1 MSEKIITIATLTY
14 MRAQLLTAM
23 FQRNGIEC
31 FMTNVNQI
39 KEGPGG
45 VKVNIQEDDLES
57 AMKIFEDFKS
67 SYGSEKE
74 TAVEYLKSVRRILVP
89 VDFTVHAENAAEY
102 ALYIAGQL
110 KSDIKLVN
118 AYLDPMGTPQAYLES
133 YTYQLN
139 IDSVIREVE
148 EETHKSLE
156 AMVGRLKKTLKEKGI
171 KGVSISFDLFKGS
184 AVDVILSEI
193 EEYKPGMVIVG
204 TRGNELEGIRTFG
217 SVTGHLIQKSKI
229 PVLAVPKGF
238 NSKNF
243 KAPKRVL
250 YATNFDETDFAALRR
265 LVAFVK
271 PFDAKIYCVHAAIE
285 DANKVDEVQLRKMR
299 QYLYETMDTYNIE
312 CGLLETMDIQTGI
325 EDFIEDQNI
334 DVLAVTTHKR
344 NFITRMFK
352 RSLTRKFLFHSR
364 IPLLVFQAKP

>member
-23 FQRNGIEC
+23 LQRNGIDC
-31 FMTNVNQI
+31 FMTNINLI

-45 VKVNIQEDDLES
+45 VKVNIHEEDLES
-57 AMKIFEDFKS
+57 ALKIYDDFKS
-67 SYGSEKE
+67 SYGKEKE
-74 TAVEYLKSVRRILVP
+74 TAVEYLKSIRRILVP
-89 VDFTVHAENAAEY
+89 VDFTIHSENAAEY
-102 ALYIAGQL
+102 ALHVAGQL

-118 AYLDPMGTPQAYLES
+118 AYLDPLGTPQTYLES

-148 EETHKSLE
+148 EETNKNLE
-156 AMVGRLKKTLKEKGI
+156 AMAARLRESLKIQGI
-171 KGVSISFDLFKGS
+171 KHVKISYDLFKGN

-193 EEYKPGMVIVG
+193 EEYKPGMVIIG

-229 PVLAVPKGF
+229 PVLAVPKDF
-238 NSKNF
+238 DSRNF
-243 KAPKRVL
+243 KAPKKVL
-250 YATNFDETDFAALRR
+250 YATNFDETDFSALRR

-285 DANKVDEVQLRKMR
+285 ESSLIDEVQLRKIR
-299 QYLYETMDTYNIE
+299 QHLYDSMDAYNIE
-312 CGLLETMDIQTGI
+312 CGLLETADIQTGI
-325 EDFIEDQNI
+325 EDFIEDQDI
-334 DVLAVTTHKR
+334 DVLAVTTHRR
-344 NFITRMFK
+344 NFITGMFK
-352 RSLTRKFLFHSR
+352 RSLTRKFLFHSN
-364 IPLLVFQAKP
+364 IPLFVFQAKP